1 MAVVELTSVS
11 LAAEVAAVVASE
23 VCAVVDSAA
32 VVEAA
37 AVVDACV
44 EAGAVEDTSVED
56 TTVDDAAAVVDVAF
70 SAWAA
75 KPPAWSSATVE
86 LGWAD
91 EDEEPESE
99 SEPEPELEP
108 ELPSVLK
115 VTMLAVP
122 PLGTVTTQNDA
133 PPAPT
138 ADSLLSTLPDEL
150 GEIEQGSPLQP
161 PSGHSILTPKV
172 GRVLIKEEPV
182 KIGFQ
187 PILTNVLPLSSVLAP
202 AT

>member
-1 MAVVELTSVS
+1 MVELTSVS
-11 LAAEVAAVVASE
+11 LVAEVAAVVASV
-23 VCAVVDSAA
+23 VCAVVDPAA

-37 AVVDACV
+37 VVVDASV
-44 EAGAVEDTSVED
+44 EAGTVEDTSVDE
-56 TTVDDAAAVVDVAF
+56 AAAVVDVAF

-75 KPPAWSSATVE
+75 KPPALSSATVE
-86 LGWAD
+86 LGSAD
-91 EDEEPESE
+91 EEDEE
-99 SEPEPELEP
+99 SEPELEPEP

-138 ADSLLSTLPDEL
+138 ADSLLSTLPEEL

-161 PSGHSILTPKV
+161 PLGHSILTPKV

-182 KIGFQ
+182 
-187 PILTNVLPLSSVLAP
+187 
-202 AT
+202 

>member
-1 MAVVELTSVS
+1 VVELTSVP
-11 LAAEVAAVVASE
+11 LASEVAAVVAS
-23 VCAVVDSAA
+23 VDCAVVDSAA

-37 AVVDACV
+37 AVVDASV
-44 EAGAVEDTSVED
+44 EAGTVEEAS
-56 TTVDDAAAVVDVAF
+56 VDDAAAVVDVAF

-75 KPPAWSSATVE
+75 KPPALSSATVE
-86 LGWAD
+86 LGSAEE
-91 EDEEPESE
+91 EDEESE
-99 SEPEPELEP
+99 SEP

-115 VTMLAVP
+115 VIMLAVP
-122 PLGTVTTQNDA
+122 PFGTVTTQNDA

-138 ADSLLSTLPDEL
+138 ADSLLSTLPEEL

-172 GRVLIKEEPV
+172 GKVLIKDEPV

-187 PILTNVLPLSSVLAP
+187 PILTKVSPLASVFAP

>member
-1 MAVVELTSVS
+1 MVELTAVLVS
-11 LAAEVAAVVASE
+11 LATEVAAVVASV

-37 AVVDACV
+37 AVVDASV
-44 EAGAVEDTSVED
+44 EAGTVEDTSV
-56 TTVDDAAAVVDVAF
+56 DDAAAVVVVDVAF

-75 KPPAWSSATVE
+75 KPPALSSATVE
-86 LGWAD
+86 LGSAD
-91 EDEEPESE
+91 EEDEDSE
-99 SEPEPELEP
+99 SEPELEPEP

-138 ADSLLSTLPDEL
+138 ADSLLSTSPEEL
-150 GEIEQGSPLQP
+150 GEMEQGSPLQP

-182 KIGFQ
+182 
-187 PILTNVLPLSSVLAP
+187 
-202 AT
+202 